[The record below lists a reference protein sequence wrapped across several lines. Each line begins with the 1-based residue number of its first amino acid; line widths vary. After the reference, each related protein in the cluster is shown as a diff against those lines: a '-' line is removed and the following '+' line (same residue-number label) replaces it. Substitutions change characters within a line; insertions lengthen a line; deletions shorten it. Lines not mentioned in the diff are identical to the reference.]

1 MILMPDLFS
10 FAYVPNWYSQLDMLA
25 EMALPEPWRFK
36 NPIYL
41 TKNPDTPILERY
53 IHAIFKKQL
62 IDYKDE
68 RNHSSAADYFHI
80 ENEFCCFHTGLYTR
94 RYKAIYACF
103 DRNKKKDSLLE
114 WYFRGFADE
123 LSPMLRH
130 ISPLPK
136 KPSYYMTQYGVNY
149 NPEWPIRVNVDHI
162 LGDEENLSRI
172 PAEIREAQNLP
183 LLLETAVELARRKAV
198 VEPSIVVPQ
207 GYQGRVQ
214 YLLPICLT
222 DMEQPDLA
230 MTLTIM
236 DGYYL
241 GNTCLTLEMAYLNA
255 RLLSRPVAHWLLK
268 IEELETAIEKNR
280 EQKQVLTNLMASGY
294 LEPALFNKEIN
305 ELAAEAEALLQEKE
319 GLMRSVN
326 GDMVKVEELQRLLRF
341 TSKGT
346 MLTEFED
353 AVFLSFVE
361 RITVLSRKE
370 VAFGLKCGLS
380 LRERLVEP

>member
-1 MILMPDLFS
+1 MMSPSDEKRIVAMVDSFTKTVARNFS
-10 FAYVPNWYSQLDMLA
+10 RNLKRAKANAEKHYSD
-25 EMALPEPWRFK
+25 EPV
-36 NPIYL
+36 
-41 TKNPDTPILERY
+41 
-53 IHAIFKKQL
+53 
-62 IDYKDE
+62 DYKPSGQYVAWSCVT
-68 RNHSSAADYFHI
+68 HLADKESCSQKYITDDALKLAFV
-80 ENEFCCFHTGLYTR
+80 TMM
-94 RYKAIYACF
+94 
-103 DRNKKKDSLLE
+103 NKLV
-114 WYFRGFADE
+114 FGQQ
-123 LSPMLRH
+123 MVLR
-130 ISPLPK
+130 
-136 KPSYYMTQYGVNY
+136 
-149 NPEWPIRVNVDHI
+149 
-162 LGDEENLSRI
+162 
-172 PAEIREAQNLP
+172 P
-183 LLLETAVELARRKAV
+183 LLQSLR
-198 VEPSIVVPQ
+198 
-207 GYQGRVQ
+207 G
-214 YLLPICLT
+214 
-222 DMEQPDLA
+222 
-230 MTLTIM
+230 
-236 DGYYL
+236 
-241 GNTCLTLEMAYLNA
+241 LNDQ
-255 RLLSRPVAHWLLK
+255 SRLLK